1 MAHEAPHIQTA
12 FDRDLEALQALIMKM
27 GGLVESA
34 MAGAARALEARD
46 EELAAQVRAADT
58 QVDLLERQIHQDC
71 ARIIAL
77 RGPTA
82 TDLRTVLSV
91 MKTAGDLE
99 RIGDYAKN
107 IAKRVAVL
115 AQMPQVG
122 NSAGTLRRMMRAVEL
137 MLKDALDAFTRRDVE
152 LARHVRASDEEVDQI
167 YNTLFRA
174 FLTHMMEDPRAITAF
189 MHLHFIAKNIE
200 RMGDHVTNIA
210 EQVIYLATGTLPD
223 DPRPKADATP
233 FAPADE

>member
-1 MAHEAPHIQTA
+1 MAHEAPHIQSA
-12 FDRDLEALQALIMKM
+12 FDRDLEALQALIMRM
-27 GGLVESA
+27 GGLVEAA
-34 MAGAARALEARD
+34 MAGAARALENRD
-46 EELAAQVRAADT
+46 EELAVEVREADAEIDALDRQVN
-58 QVDLLERQIHQDC
+58 QDC

-91 MKTAGDLE
+91 MKTSADLE

-107 IAKRVAVL
+107 IAKRVGVL
-115 AQMPQVG
+115 AQMPPVG
-122 NSAGTLRRMMRAVEL
+122 STAGTLRRMMRTAEL
-137 MLKDALDAFTRRDVE
+137 MLKDALDAFIRRDVE
-152 LARHVRASDEEVDQI
+152 LARNVRAADEEVDQI

-200 RMGDHVTNIA
+200 RIGDHVTNIA
-210 EQVIYLATGTLPD
+210 EQVIYLATGALPD

-233 FAPADE
+233 YTPADE

>member
-1 MAHEAPHIQTA
+1 MVHEGPHIQTA
-12 FDRDLEALQALIMKM
+12 FDRDLVALQALVVRM
-27 GGLVESA
+27 GGLVGAA

-46 EELAAQVRAADT
+46 EGLATEVRAADAE
-58 QVDLLERQIHQDC
+58 VDALERQIHQDC

-115 AQMPQVG
+115 APMAPVG
-122 NSAGTLRRMMRAVEL
+122 TSAGTIRQMMRAVEV
-137 MLKDALDAFTRRDVE
+137 MLADALDAFGRRDAG
-152 LARHVRASDEEVDQI
+152 LARRVRAADEEVDQI

-233 FAPADE
+233 FAPSDE